1 MDLSGLKQQFL
12 ELLNRNGGRIAL
24 ERIPG
29 EYTKHF
35 YQPLDPSNYHT
46 SKLVDLIKKM
56 GSPLSINRKGR
67 KILHLASVQLSDLSQ
82 LEQQFVEI
90 LNLNRGKM
98 VLSNV
103 PAEYDKHFGQ
113 PFYLCDY
120 DASKLS
126 NLIKKMPD
134 SLRIVVAAGQPD
146 ILCLAK

>member
-1 MDLSGLKQQFL
+1 
-12 ELLNRNGGRIAL
+12 
-24 ERIPG
+24 
-29 EYTKHF
+29 
-35 YQPLDPSNYHT
+35 
-46 SKLVDLIKKM
+46 
-56 GSPLSINRKGR
+56 
-67 KILHLASVQLSDLSQ
+67 LASVQLSDLSQ

-120 DASKLS
+120 NASKLS